1 MSTAIITILEDI
13 APQFVGE
20 SADKVNRF
28 IGYAQCEINECNF
41 SDEDCLNQATAFY
54 TAHLLTKASEDSSLA
69 GSLKRK
75 KEGDLEREFSTFDGL
90 ESTLN
95 PSQYLAKYEQM
106 VKDRTITFVMRE
118 CNDS

>member
-1 MSTAIITILEDI
+1 MSTAIITILNDI
-13 APQFVGE
+13 APQFASE
-20 SADKVNRF
+20 SVDKVNRF

-41 SDEDCLNQATAFY
+41 SDEACLNQATALY
-54 TAHLLTKASEDSSLA
+54 TAHLLAQASENSSLH
-69 GSLKRK
+69 GSLEKK
-75 KEGDLEREFSTFDGL
+75 KEGDLECEFSSFDGL

-95 PSQYLAKYEQM
+95 SSQYLAKYEQM